1 MKVLVVD
8 DDSYSRK
15 LITYVLEEAGHSVC
29 VAEDGQKG
37 VESWVREQP
46 DLVLMD
52 LMMPVMDGYE
62 SATRIKEEAGQKFVP
77 IVFMTAM
84 SEDKAMVRCLEV
96 GDDFLLKPVNLVM
109 LQAKIRVHERNLELN
124 RQVFDQNKELAYFR
138 AKVSAEF
145 DMTQQIMKVAL
156 QNNRPF
162 VDGVKVHC
170 SPHSTFN
177 GDLVLVHEKRDG
189 GLYILV
195 GDFTGHGLASSIGSV
210 PVSQAFST
218 LAERNSAV
226 GVMAREFNRIL
237 YRFLP
242 RTMFFA
248 MTLLE
253 LNSSRTLLE
262 VWAGGLPDAFIV
274 SPDGTLKRRLGSN
287 HMPVGALE
295 HHEFEAFV
303 EKVELAEGDKILI
316 YTDGVNEATNPDG
329 ELFGEERLLQVI
341 CSSEPDL
348 IGRTLSAVK
357 EFMQAETFQDDLS
370 MLVVQCK
377 ESVRKK
383 TEERQKGSAP
393 DTPAEAPEG
402 RARIAQEF
410 SLPAFHAEFHWSP
423 DQLREPDPLQLVRS
437 WLEHHVAI
445 RAQKEIVLSVLSEV
459 FNNSLDHGLLLMNSK
474 DKEGPDG
481 FDTYYKEREKRLK
494 ALNSGFITL
503 EVGYENKHPCEILL
517 VVRDSGRGFNYHD
530 IDLDDSESTFG
541 RGLPV
546 IKALCTEMSFEDE
559 GATIRL
565 RIPLS

>member
-8 DDSYSRK
+8 DDNYSRK

-37 VESWVREQP
+37 VDAWTREQP

-62 SATRIKEEAGQKFVP
+62 SATRIKEEAGQLFVP

-124 RQVFDQNKELAYFR
+124 RQVFEQNKELAYFR

-253 LNSSRTLLE
+253 LNASRTLLE

-303 EKVELAEGDKILI
+303 EKVELTEGDKILI

-329 ELFGEERLLQVI
+329 ELFGEERLLKVI
-341 CSSEPDL
+341 CSPEPDL
-348 IGRTLSAVK
+348 IGRTLTAVK

-370 MLVVQCK
+370 MLVVHCK
-377 ESVRKK
+377 ETSRKV
-383 TEERQKGSAP
+383 
-393 DTPAEAPEG
+393 EAIKKEAVSGESGTAVEQG
-402 RARIAQEF
+402 RVAQEF

-459 FNNSLDHGLLLMNSK
+459 FNNSLDHGLLSMDSK
-474 DKEGPDG
+474 AKEGPDG
-481 FDTYYKEREKRLK
+481 FDTYYRERERRLK
-494 ALNSGFITL
+494 TLASGFITL

-546 IKALCTEMSFEDE
+546 IKALCSEMRFEDE